1 MTMAIV
7 PPPSAVPAPASPLPP
22 AGAIDAHVFTTYK
35 RQPEVFVRGQGARLW
50 DASGKEYLDFLG
62 GIAVSALGHNH
73 ARLVA
78 ELSDQLGRLVH
89 VSNLFR
95 HPYTEAV
102 AERVTRLARMEAVF
116 FTNSGT
122 EANEAALKLARKHQ
136 RVLGQPH
143 RTGFVALEGSFHG
156 RTLGALSVTHTAK
169 YREPFEP
176 LLPGVT
182 FVPAGDAAALERALF
197 DLRPAA
203 LILEPIQGES
213 GVRDLDFAYL
223 RTARELCDRSGS
235 LLIFDEVQCGSGR
248 SGTFLVAEQADVAPD
263 VVTLAKSIAA
273 GLPMGMC
280 LASKALA
287 QTLQPG
293 DHGSTFAGGPLVCR
307 GALVF
312 LQELEE
318 GGLLAAVRER
328 GAQLAAGLEQLKRDH
343 AVVLERRGRGLI
355 QGLRLA
361 RGADDLKAA
370 LYARGLIVNVTGG
383 DVIRLLPPYVISRAE
398 VERGLGLLA
407 EGLKAL

>member
-1 MTMAIV
+1 MTMTQT
-7 PPPSAVPAPASPLPP
+7 PPLPAPV
-22 AGAIDAHVFTTYK
+22 IDAHVFKTYK
-35 RQPEVFVRGQGARLW
+35 RQPEVFVRGEGARLW
-50 DASGKEYLDFLG
+50 DADGKEYLDFLG

-73 ARLVA
+73 PRLVA
-78 ELSDQLGRLVH
+78 ELTDQLGRLVH
-89 VSNLFR
+89 TSNLFR
-95 HPYTEAV
+95 HPYTEQV
-102 AERVTRLARMEAVF
+102 AERVARLARMEAVF

-136 RVLGQPH
+136 RVLGHPE

-156 RTLGALSVTHTAK
+156 RTMGALSVTHTAK

-176 LLPGVT
+176 LVPGVT
-182 FVPAGDAAALERALF
+182 FVPALDAAALERALVAQ
-197 DLRPAA
+197 RPAA

-223 RTARELCDRSGS
+223 RAARELATQTGTV
-235 LLIFDEVQCGSGR
+235 LIVDEVQSGSGR
-248 SGTFLVAEQADVAPD
+248 SGTFLVCEQAGIAPD

-287 QTLQPG
+287 DTLQPG
-293 DHGSTFAGGPLVCR
+293 DHGSTFAGGPLACR

-312 LQELEE
+312 LRELEE
-318 GGLLAAVRER
+318 GGLQRAVRER
-328 GAQLAAGLEQLKRDH
+328 GAQLRAGLEALAREFQ
-343 AVVLERRGRGLI
+343 VVVELRGRGLI

-370 LYARGLIVNVTGG
+370 LYQRGLIVNVTGG
-383 DVIRLLPPYVISRAE
+383 DVIRLLPPYVIRAE
-398 VERGLGLLA
+398 EVDRGLSLLRDA
-407 EGLKAL
+407 LKQL